1 MNILRF
7 SRHIGLLGLFL
18 SLASCDPG
26 PQAGGGIGGTGSVAT
41 VSSGPV
47 TKFGSVFVS
56 GTEYDNARTIYCI
69 DDDPCSS
76 QNRLKLGMV
85 VLVNGRTTESYSNN
99 QPLTRVADTIT
110 FEESV
115 EGVVQFVAEDGLSLI
130 VLGQVIHLDQ
140 KTVID
145 SSIPQQSIANLR
157 PDLDRIEVSGFVVG
171 DGHILATLIMMHT
184 GAPHYEVQGTIKN
197 HDVATHT
204 FEIGALRIDYST
216 SPADISHMPPAAA
229 TWDGLVVHVRGDQW
243 RQGGP
248 GPYGAQLTA
257 TRVKPI
263 GLGVEDS
270 PEAEVEGVIL
280 QANAPE
286 DFIVNNLRVQTTTS
300 TAFEGGTATSLVVG
314 AHVHI
319 HGYLIGGTLQAER
332 ISFEGEIELSAYV
345 ASIDAA
351 SRSLTLF
358 GLDGMTV
365 HADNNTAIGGEG
377 DLHRFEGI
385 AIHDRLKI
393 HGHPAGGNSLLA
405 KELERSGPTTEV
417 KVEGFVRSA
426 SDPQLVILGA
436 TINTSGIPDNRFIGN
451 DGTVI
456 GRSAFF
462 QGLTIGRKVALKGT
476 WTGNG
481 VTWTSVRLKN

>member
-1 MNILRF
+1 MNMLRF
-7 SRHIGLLGLFL
+7 HRHIGLLGLFL

-56 GTEYDNARTIYCI
+56 GTEYDNSRTIYCI

-115 EGVVQFVAEDGLSLI
+115 EGVVQFIAEDGLSLI

-140 KTVID
+140 KTIID
-145 SSIPQQSIANLR
+145 SSVPGQSVANLLR
-157 PDLDRIEVSGFVVG
+157 NQDRIEVSGFVVG

-184 GAPHYEVQGTIKN
+184 GNPHYEVQGAIKN
-197 HDVATHT
+197 HDATAQT
-204 FEIGALRIDYST
+204 FEIGALEVHYST
-216 SPADISHMPPAAA
+216 ADISQMPPASP
-229 TWDGLVVHVRGDQW
+229 TWNGLVVHVRGDHW
-243 RQGGP
+243 SQGGS

-257 TRVKPI
+257 TRVKPM
-263 GLGVEDS
+263 GLGVENS
-270 PEAEVEGVIL
+270 SEAELEGFIL
-280 QANAPE
+280 QVDAPGN
-286 DFIVNNLRVQTTTS
+286 FLVNNLRVQTTAS
-300 TAFEGGTATSLVVG
+300 TVFEGGAVSDLVVG
-314 AHVHI
+314 AHIDVNGH
-319 HGYLIGGTLQAER
+319 LIGGVLQATR

-345 ASIDAA
+345 ASIDTA

-365 HADNNTAIGGEG
+365 RVDNRTAIGGEN
-377 DLHRFEGI
+377 DLRRFEDI
-385 AIHDRLKI
+385 AIGDRLEI
-393 HGHPAGGNSLLA
+393 HGRPAGGNSLLA
-405 KELERSGPTTEV
+405 VELERSGPTTEM
-417 KVEGFVRSA
+417 KFEGFVRSA
-426 SDPQLVILGA
+426 ADPQLVILGA
-436 TINTSGIPDNRFIGN
+436 TIDTSSIPDNRFIGN
-451 DGTVI
+451 DGTAI

-462 QGLTIGRKVALKGT
+462 QGLTTRRKITLKGT
-476 WTGNG
+476 WTG
-481 VTWTSVRLKN
+481 SVVNWVSARLKQ

>member
-1 MNILRF
+1 MNILRV

-56 GTEYDNARTIYCI
+56 GTEYDNSRTIYCI

-115 EGVVQFVAEDGLSLI
+115 EGVVQSVAQDGLSLI
-130 VLGQVIHLDQ
+130 VLGQVVHLDQ
-140 KTVID
+140 KTIID
-145 SSIPQQSIANLR
+145 SSIPQQSIANLV
-157 PDLDRIEVSGFVVG
+157 PNGDRIEVSGFVVG

-184 GAPHYEVQGTIKN
+184 GTPHYEAQGTIKN
-197 HDVATHT
+197 HDAIART
-204 FEIGALRIDYST
+204 FEIGALEVHYSATDID
-216 SPADISHMPPAAA
+216 DMPPTSQ

-243 RQGGP
+243 SRGGP

-257 TRVKPI
+257 TRLKPI
-263 GLGVEDS
+263 GFGVEDS
-270 PEAEVEGVIL
+270 AEAELEGFIL
-280 QANAPE
+280 QINAPGN
-286 DFIVNNLRVQTTTS
+286 FLVNNLQVQTTAS
-300 TAFEGGTATSLVVG
+300 TVFEGGTVSDLVVG
-314 AHVHI
+314 AHVDINGH
-319 HGYLIGGTLQAER
+319 LIGGVLQATR
-332 ISFEGEIELSAYV
+332 ISFEGEIELAAYV
-345 ASIDAA
+345 ASIDPA
-351 SRSLTLF
+351 SRSLTLS

-365 HADNNTAIGGEG
+365 HVDTRTAIGGEN
-377 DLHRFEGI
+377 DLRRFEDITIG
-385 AIHDRLKI
+385 DRLKI

-405 KELERSGPTTEV
+405 VELERSGPTTEV

-426 SDPQLVILGA
+426 VDPVLAILGA
-436 TINTSGIPDNRFIGN
+436 SIDTSSIPDNRFIGN
-451 DGTVI
+451 DGTAI

-462 QGLTIGRKVALKGT
+462 QGLTTRRKITLKGT
-476 WTGNG
+476 WTGSAVN
-481 VTWTSVRLKN
+481 WASARLKQ

>member
-1 MNILRF
+1 MNMLRF
-7 SRHIGLLGLFL
+7 HRHIGLLGLFL

-56 GTEYDNARTIYCI
+56 GTEYDNSRTIYCI

-115 EGVVQFVAEDGLSLI
+115 EGVVQFIAEDGLSLI

-145 SSIPQQSIANLR
+145 SSVPGQSVANLLR
-157 PDLDRIEVSGFVVG
+157 NQDRIEVSGFVVG

-184 GAPHYEVQGTIKN
+184 GNPHYEVQGAIKN
-197 HDVATHT
+197 HDATAQT
-204 FEIGALRIDYST
+204 FEIGALEVHYST
-216 SPADISHMPPAAA
+216 ADISQMPPASP
-229 TWDGLVVHVRGDQW
+229 TWNGLVVHVRGDHW
-243 RQGGP
+243 SQGGS

-257 TRVKPI
+257 TRVKPM
-263 GLGVEDS
+263 GLGVENS
-270 PEAEVEGVIL
+270 SEAELEGFIL
-280 QANAPE
+280 QVDAPGN
-286 DFIVNNLRVQTTTS
+286 FLVNNLRVQTTAS
-300 TAFEGGTATSLVVG
+300 TVFEGGAVSDLVVG
-314 AHVHI
+314 AHIDVNGH
-319 HGYLIGGTLQAER
+319 LIGGVLQATR

-345 ASIDAA
+345 ASIDTA

-365 HADNNTAIGGEG
+365 RVDNRTAIGGEN
-377 DLHRFEGI
+377 DLRRFEDI
-385 AIHDRLKI
+385 AIGDRLEI
-393 HGHPAGGNSLLA
+393 HGRPAGGNSLLA
-405 KELERSGPTTEV
+405 VELERSGPTTEM
-417 KVEGFVRSA
+417 KFEGFVRSA
-426 SDPQLVILGA
+426 ADPQLVILGA
-436 TINTSGIPDNRFIGN
+436 TIDTSSIPDNRFIGN
-451 DGTVI
+451 DGTAI

-462 QGLTIGRKVALKGT
+462 QGLTTRRKITLKGT
-476 WTGNG
+476 WTG
-481 VTWTSVRLKN
+481 SVVNWVSARLKQ

>member
-1 MNILRF
+1 MNMLRF
-7 SRHIGLLGLFL
+7 HRHIGLLGLFL

-56 GTEYDNARTIYCI
+56 GTEYDNSRTIYCI

-115 EGVVQFVAEDGLSLI
+115 EGVVQFIAEDGLSLI

-145 SSIPQQSIANLR
+145 SSVPGQSVANLLR
-157 PDLDRIEVSGFVVG
+157 NQDRIEVSGFVVG

-184 GAPHYEVQGTIKN
+184 GNPHYEVQGAIKN
-197 HDVATHT
+197 HDATAQT
-204 FEIGALRIDYST
+204 FEIGALEVHYST
-216 SPADISHMPPAAA
+216 ADISQMPPASP
-229 TWDGLVVHVRGDQW
+229 TWNGLVVHVRGDHW
-243 RQGGP
+243 SQGGS

-257 TRVKPI
+257 TRVKPM
-263 GLGVEDS
+263 GLGVENS
-270 PEAEVEGVIL
+270 SEAELEGFIL
-280 QANAPE
+280 QVDAPGN
-286 DFIVNNLRVQTTTS
+286 FLVNNLRVQTTAS
-300 TAFEGGTATSLVVG
+300 TVFEGGAVSDLVVG
-314 AHVHI
+314 AHIDVNGH
-319 HGYLIGGTLQAER
+319 LIGGVLQATR

-345 ASIDAA
+345 ASIDTA

-365 HADNNTAIGGEG
+365 RVDNRTAIGGEN
-377 DLHRFEGI
+377 DLRRFEDI
-385 AIHDRLKI
+385 AIGDRLEI
-393 HGHPAGGNSLLA
+393 HGRPAGGNSLLA
-405 KELERSGPTTEV
+405 VELERSGPTTEM
-417 KVEGFVRSA
+417 KFEGFVRSA
-426 SDPQLVILGA
+426 ADPQLVILGA
-436 TINTSGIPDNRFIGN
+436 TIDTSSIPDNRFIGN
-451 DGTVI
+451 DGTAI
-456 GRSAFF
+456 GQSAFF
-462 QGLTIGRKVALKGT
+462 QGLTTRRKITLKGT
-476 WTGNG
+476 WTG
-481 VTWTSVRLKN
+481 SVVNWVSARLKQ

>member
-1 MNILRF
+1 MNMLRF
-7 SRHIGLLGLFL
+7 HRHIGLLGLFL

-56 GTEYDNARTIYCI
+56 GTEYDNSRTIYCI

-115 EGVVQFVAEDGLSLI
+115 EGVVQSVAQDGLSLI
-130 VLGQVIHLDQ
+130 VLGQVVHLDQ

-145 SSIPQQSIANLR
+145 SSIPGQSIN
-157 PDLDRIEVSGFVVG
+157 PGDRIEVSGFVVG

-184 GAPHYEVQGTIKN
+184 GDPHYEVQGTIKN
-197 HDVATHT
+197 HDVTAQT
-204 FEIGALRIDYST
+204 FEIGALEVRYST
-216 SPADISHMPPAAA
+216 ADIRQMPPLSPSHSL
-229 TWDGLVVHVRGDQW
+229 TWNGLVVHVRGDQW
-243 RQGGP
+243 NQGGT

-263 GLGVEDS
+263 GLGVENS
-270 PEAEVEGVIL
+270 SEAEMEGFIL
-280 QANAPE
+280 SAGPPGT
-286 DFIVNNLRVQTTTS
+286 FLVNNLQVQTSAS
-300 TAFEGGTATSLVVG
+300 TVFEGGAVSDLVVG
-314 AHVHI
+314 AHIDVNGH
-319 HGYLIGGTLQAER
+319 LIGGVLQAER
-332 ISFEGEIELSAYV
+332 ISFEGEVELAAYV
-345 ASIDAA
+345 ESIDTA
-351 SRSLTLF
+351 SRSLTLY
-358 GLDGMTV
+358 GLAGMTV
-365 HADNNTAIGGEG
+365 HIDDRTDIEGENDLRRFEDIAIG
-377 DLHRFEGI
+377 
-385 AIHDRLKI
+385 DRLKI
-393 HGHPAGGNSLLA
+393 HGRSAGGNSVLA
-405 KELERSGPTTEV
+405 VELERSGPTTEV
-417 KVEGFVRSA
+417 KFEGFVRSA
-426 SDPQLVILGA
+426 ADPQLVILGA
-436 TINTSGIPDNRFIGN
+436 TIDTSGIPDNRFIGT
-451 DGTVI
+451 DGRAI

-462 QGLTIGRKVALKGT
+462 PSLPAGRSVSLKGT